1 MAVLCPS
8 DAACAAAPGRSVG
21 QSCHP
26 WELSCCWEV
35 GSGGCCVTHALCS
48 HTWCVASLGLCSHVA
63 PSCPRR
69 AVMSWK
75 TRTFGTLGLVT
86 HSTVGS
92 SSRLLAPSRRSAPT
106 ARTSSKDGALLSTA
120 EKAEETKANP
130 CDSSHI
136 PETHGGIAGPVERDL
151 GIAGRRRRSK
161 LICQTVWM
169 NDSML
174 GREGLSLLPVLIPS
188 AFPICAVIF
197 LLSGW
202 WWK

>member
-1 MAVLCPS
+1 MAVLCPR
-8 DAACAAAPGRSVG
+8 DAVCTAARGWSVR
-21 QSCHP
+21 QSWHP

-35 GSGGCCVTHALCS
+35 LSGGCCVTHALRSC
-48 HTWCVASLGLCSHVA
+48 TWCVASLVLCSHVA

-69 AVMSWK
+69 AVMLWK

-106 ARTSSKDGALLSTA
+106 AHASSRGGVLPSTA
-120 EKAEETKANP
+120 EKAEETKASP
-130 CDSSHI
+130 SDSSHV

-161 LICQTVWM
+161 LVYQTVWM

-174 GREGLSLLPVLIPS
+174 GREWLSLLPVSIPS
-188 AFPICAVIF
+188 AFPICVVFF
-197 LLSGW
+197 LLPGW
-202 WWK
+202 SWK